1 MTSDMKSHKI
11 YPSSSWQ
18 LPPTPRQSTAIARL
32 ELALGIKDNSN
43 PANRWEARRL
53 IYNLIHQV
61 KLKEA
66 SSASKE

>member
-1 MTSDMKSHKI
+1 MSKI

-32 ELALGIKDNSN
+32 ELALGIKNRGE

-53 IYNLIHQV
+53 IYDLRNQL
-61 KLKEA
+61 KLKE
-66 SSASKE
+66 SNGLR